1 MSEESKPKKK
11 EKIIGI
17 DLGTSN
23 SACAILSG
31 TGQPEII
38 PAAEG
43 RTLGGKA
50 FPSYVAF
57 DDNGRKIVGEP
68 EPEKV
73 KITEENGEN
82 EENNNENVKETKESE
97 ESEEINDK
105 IVGNED
111 QNK

>member
-1 MSEESKPKKK
+1 MSEENTPKKK

-31 TGQPEII
+31 TGQPEIV

-57 DDNGRKIVGEP
+57 DVIFTRLFHSVIKYTSRSSHQIGAA
-68 EPEKV
+68 KV
-73 KITEENGEN
+73 FRNHKYEREVQII
-82 EENNNENVKETKESE
+82 S
-97 ESEEINDK
+97 SI
-105 IVGNED
+105 
-111 QNK
+111 